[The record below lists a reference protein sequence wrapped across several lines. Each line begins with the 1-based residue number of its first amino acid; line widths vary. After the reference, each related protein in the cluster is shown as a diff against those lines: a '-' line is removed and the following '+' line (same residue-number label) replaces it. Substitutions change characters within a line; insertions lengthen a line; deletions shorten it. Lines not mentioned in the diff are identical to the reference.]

1 LFFTTA
7 ILFCTCVS
15 NAGSH
20 FDHTYKLKGISFHII
35 CPNVGSINE
44 LTIIPFGL
52 ANDNTVIK
60 RVIHGAV
67 AGAEV
72 ADINVD
78 GSPEIYVHMVSAG
91 SGSYGELI
99 AYSANNKKSLSE
111 IYLPPLTE
119 CPINVKGYM
128 GHDKFAII
136 ENSLVRHFPIFKQG
150 DTNAHPIGGM
160 RQIHYKLVAG
170 EATW

>member
-1 LFFTTA
+1 MFFTTA

-20 FDHTYKLKGISFHII
+20 FDHTYKLQGISFHII

-72 ADINVD
+72 A
-78 GSPEIYVHMVSAG
+78 EIYVYMVSAG

-99 AYSANNKKSLSE
+99 AYSA
-111 IYLPPLTE
+111 
-119 CPINVKGYM
+119 
-128 GHDKFAII
+128 
-136 ENSLVRHFPIFKQG
+136 
-150 DTNAHPIGGM
+150 TNRRSYQ
-160 RQIHYKLVAG
+160 RQRLYG
-170 EATW
+170 PC